1 MYTSIDARFWT
12 DQIIKK
18 LPEDSRVLMFYFLT
32 APLRNLI
39 GFFAAPEPVII
50 HYVQWDS
57 ARYLKARVKLIETER
72 IFVDDNAEVILINNF
87 LKWNPLKNSNC
98 EKSAARLISEMPDT
112 PLFKNFLSS
121 LKKLNKY
128 EELQNAVQTR
138 IEELSAFENTPFIKQ
153 PIAEKTTI
161 KITETKEPPAK
172 VKEFVFVFNE
182 TLGDVL
188 PKVREITKDRINK
201 ITEIIKRF
209 GREDVAR
216 VFSNIKDSDFLCGK
230 IKGNSWKCSF
240 DWMIQEKIFVKILE
254 GTYNNNNAKS
264 LPRAFQDIEDA
275 MNGVGEGEITEY
287 DQR

>member
-1 MYTSIDARFWT
+1 MYTLIDSSFWT
-12 DQIIKK
+12 DQLMRK
-18 LPEDSRVLMFYFLT
+18 LPEDAKFLMFYFLT
-32 APLRNLI
+32 TPSRNLI
-39 GFFAAPEPVII
+39 GFFVEPEPMAIYRLGWNVER
-50 HYVQWDS
+50 YQA
-57 ARYLKARVKLIETER
+57 ARQVLIDYER
-72 IFVDDNAEVILINNF
+72 IAVDKAEDLILIPNF
-87 LKWNPLKNSNC
+87 LKWNTMKSINC
-98 EKSAARLISEMPDT
+98 VKSAVRKFRELPVSQ
-112 PLFKNFLSS
+112 LFKQFYTS
-121 LKKLNKY
+121 LEKIGKY
-128 EELQNAVQTR
+128 EELLKVVEER
-138 IEELSAFENTPFIKQ
+138 IETLQSVETKIAKLSQMESKSFAP
-153 PIAEKTTI
+153 
-161 KITETKEPPAK
+161 KEPPAK